1 MNLPFELKL
10 TPDTFFLIWLVFAFF
25 LLSVFVISG
34 ILAIRKF
41 PSLNDVNVF
50 FRERWASGN
59 SHDTFI
65 HKYGGAINA
74 LDIII
79 TEKELWIKPFLL
91 VAGFSSIYG
100 LIRKIQITDI
110 REVSSKNELIVIH
123 FVNESGS
130 MSEFHLK
137 LKSKRQFLK
146 VITDKMPE
154 TIVNQ

>member
-1 MNLPFELKL
+1 MSFPFDLKL
-10 TPDTFFLIWLVFAFF
+10 TSDTFFLICLFFVFF
-25 LLSVFVISG
+25 LLSVFLISG
-34 ILAIRKF
+34 ILALRKF
-41 PSLNDVNVF
+41 PSLNNVNVF
-50 FRERWASGN
+50 FQERWASGN
-59 SHDTFI
+59 SYDTFI

-91 VAGFSSIYG
+91 VAGFSSVYG

-123 FVNESGS
+123 FANESGS

-137 LKSKRQFLK
+137 LKGKQQFLK
-146 VITDKMPE
+146 VITDKMSE